1 MRRYPFVSFYG
12 SIIQLFLKQLIEGFK
27 YFYNRG
33 MNRGMNNFLKGCGF
47 LLIPVTSVML
57 AFLAGGLIIA
67 LFGFNPL
74 DAGLN
79 LLIGSFGSLNAIG
92 ESLVKTIPLIFTGLA
107 YALAAR
113 CGMVNIGAEG
123 QLYMGGFLATLTG
136 VYLAKLPG
144 FIHLPLAVLAGFIGG
159 GLWGLLAGWLKV
171 KFGASEVI
179 TTIMLNYIAQYWVGF
194 LVSGPMKEPPG
205 DFPQTMPIAAT
216 AVLPRL
222 IPGTRLHLGIVLAL
236 FCVYLFYFF
245 LWKTTMGYE
254 TRVVGMNPEAA
265 LYAGMNPSG
274 NILLGMFLAGGFAG
288 LAGTCEILGIQGRM
302 IANFSPGYGFDGIA
316 VALLGQNS
324 PIGIILAAFL
334 FGMIRAGANLMQM
347 VSGVP
352 VSAVYIIQALVIL
365 FVVSSGVITIL
376 RRKGAVR
383 KAARKDSGEGK

>member
-1 MRRYPFVSFYG
+1 MVDSKTI
-12 SIIQLFLKQLIEGFK
+12 S
-27 YFYNRG
+27 
-33 MNRGMNNFLKGCGF
+33 NFLKRCRF
-47 LLIPVTSVML
+47 LLIPVTSVLL
-57 AFLAGGLIIA
+57 AFLAGGIIIA

-79 LLIGSFGSLNAIG
+79 LLMGSFGSMNAIG

-123 QLYMGGFLATLTG
+123 QLYMGGFLSTLAA
-136 VYLAKLPG
+136 VYLTDLPG
-144 FIHLPLAVLAGFIGG
+144 FIHLPVAVLAGFIGG

-179 TTIMLNYIAQYWVGF
+179 TTIMLNYIAQYWVSF

-205 DFPQTMPIAAT
+205 AFPQSMPIAET

-222 IPGTRLHLGIVLAL
+222 IPGTRLHLGIILAL
-236 FCVYLFYFF
+236 FCVYIFYFF
-245 LWKTTMGYE
+245 LWKTTAGYE

-265 LYAGMNPSG
+265 LYAGMKPSK

-288 LAGTCEILGIQGRM
+288 LAGTCEILGIQLRM

-316 VALLGQNS
+316 VALLGQNT
-324 PIGIILAAFL
+324 PVGIILAAFL

-347 VSGVP
+347 VSRVP
-352 VSAVYIIQALVIL
+352 VSVVYIIQALVIL
-365 FVVSSGVITIL
+365 FVVSSSVVAIL
-376 RRKGAVR
+376 QRKGVAR
-383 KAARKDSGEGK
+383 KAAQKDYREGK